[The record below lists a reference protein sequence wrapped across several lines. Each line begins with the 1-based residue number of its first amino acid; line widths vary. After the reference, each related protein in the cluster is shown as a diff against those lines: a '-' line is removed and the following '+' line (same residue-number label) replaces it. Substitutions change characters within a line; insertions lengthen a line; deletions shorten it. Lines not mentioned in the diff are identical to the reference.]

1 MDIELH
7 GAGAG
12 PQRGLEGRERVLW
25 SAGRVSAMSDDL
37 DVAQM
42 AYSSELG
49 PVWLLDGECRMD
61 VVARARASRLGILL
75 SEASGSASSTSR
87 CIPPNV

>member
-12 PQRGLEGRERVLW
+12 PQRSLEGHERVLW

-49 PVWLLDGECRMD
+49 PVI
-61 VVARARASRLGILL
+61 RAGLCGGA
-75 SEASGSASSTSR
+75 AN
-87 CIPPNV
+87 C